1 MIVPLLQTTANRWRL
16 LSPVSLPISRVPW
29 CPQLFTLL
37 ILKCQQNDS
46 IMRDARGA
54 VCRVSNQL
62 ETSYLSPHTRLE
74 GVPSN
79 KFERAS
85 SKQASSIFYNI
96 IALPSLLSAVIPYVF
111 CRICY
116 CSAKR
121 PGAWVSDCRPRG
133 KRMVVQIWAFIFIHR
148 CSCSNS

>member
-1 MIVPLLQTTANRWRL
+1 MRQWPDKNGESMRSAMIVPLLQTTANRWRL

-29 CPQLFTLL
+29 CSQLFTLL

-62 ETSYLSPHTRLE
+62 ETGYHSPHTRLE

-85 SKQASSIFYNI
+85 SKQ
-96 IALPSLLSAVIPYVF
+96 
-111 CRICY
+111 
-116 CSAKR
+116 
-121 PGAWVSDCRPRG
+121 
-133 KRMVVQIWAFIFIHR
+133 VVYILQYHCIAFIVIACHPLRFVQDLPLFR
-148 CSCSNS
+148 